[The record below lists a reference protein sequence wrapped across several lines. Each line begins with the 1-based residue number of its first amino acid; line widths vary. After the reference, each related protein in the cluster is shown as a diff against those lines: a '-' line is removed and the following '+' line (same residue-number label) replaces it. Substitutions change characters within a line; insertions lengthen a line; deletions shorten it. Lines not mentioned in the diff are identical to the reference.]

1 MYHKHLTEGIV
12 IRGMDRGDSSKV
24 VTLLTKEFGLV
35 YASVQN
41 ARAETS
47 KLRYGIQ
54 DFTSGTFSLVKG
66 RHSWKLVGTEAR
78 GNFWINSEEGQNGS
92 SKFTKARVLS
102 LARRLSGEEKNQ
114 EFYEALESL
123 LNFKEKDQEKLK
135 EKELETIL
143 KMLKTSGFL
152 KEDELEIETLVKDRR
167 RAIEIIN
174 NSLNMAG
181 LE

>member
-1 MYHKHLTEGIV
+1 
-12 IRGMDRGDSSKV
+12 
-24 VTLLTKEFGLV
+24 
-35 YASVQN
+35 
-41 ARAETS
+41 
-47 KLRYGIQ
+47 
-54 DFTSGTFSLVKG
+54 
-66 RHSWKLVGTEAR
+66 
-78 GNFWINSEEGQNGS
+78 
-92 SKFTKARVLS
+92 VLS